1 MLSKAKNADASFVEW
16 KGVQVGMLIN
26 VVGAIIFGWL
36 AVSICSDDGTIIVQ
50 DGETGVWSRV
60 DDTDTVAISHANASV
75 VFDR

>member
-26 VVGAIIFGWL
+26 VAGAIIFGWL

-60 DDTDTVAISHANASV
+60 ADDDTVAIAHANTSV